1 MTIWQSVVMGI
12 VEGFTEFLPISSTAH
27 LILTGKLLAIE
38 AGEFLK
44 TYNISIQLGAILAV
58 VLLYWRKI
66 LSSKDLIL
74 KILTAFIPTSILG
87 LALYKVVKN
96 YLMESLVLIAITL
109 FAGGVFLIVFEKIYQ
124 KKQANKLGEIKEVK
138 DGEVKNINSAIQE
151 PKVETDDKEVLSYK
165 QAFIIGVSQTLAM
178 VPGVSRSA
186 ATIVSGLWL
195 GLKRKTIVE
204 FSFLLAIPTMTAA
217 TFLDLYKS
225 QDVLMNLSQ
234 ADILVWIIGF
244 VLSFIT
250 ALIGVKFLLKFIQ
263 KNDFVPFGWYRIII
277 GLAIALFIII

>member
-27 LILTGKLLAIE
+27 LILTAKLLTIE

-58 VLLYWRKI
+58 VLLYWKKI

-74 KILTAFIPTSILG
+74 KILAAFIPTSILG

-96 YLMESLVLIAITL
+96 YLMESLGLIAITL
-109 FAGGVFLIVFEKIYQ
+109 FAGGVFLIIFEKIYQ
-124 KKQANKLGEIKEVK
+124 KKNKNKIEIEKNTEEAEEYKKEK
-138 DGEVKNINSAIQE
+138 AEI
-151 PKVETDDKEVLSYK
+151 LSYK

-225 QDVLMNLSQ
+225 QDV
-234 ADILVWIIGF
+234 ILALTQHDVIVWVIGF
-244 VLSFIT
+244 ILSFVT

-263 KNDFVPFGWYRIII
+263 KNDFVSFGWYRIIL
-277 GLAIALFIII
+277 GLAIALFIFI